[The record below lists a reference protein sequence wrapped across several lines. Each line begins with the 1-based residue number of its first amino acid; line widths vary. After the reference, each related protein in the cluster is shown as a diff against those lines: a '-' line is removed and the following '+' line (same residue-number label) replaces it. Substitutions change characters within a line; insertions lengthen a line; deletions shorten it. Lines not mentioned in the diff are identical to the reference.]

1 MAIKN
6 SRRRMK
12 ENPECE
18 MFRRIYRMNIRCFFH
33 LGKNYHLM
41 DYLKVKNDLPAAL
54 FHVTSGN
61 NAEIIMKQGLRNQD
75 TKIIFLTNAKKYLQY
90 FLSVKEKPTLL
101 CVDVHRMARD
111 GYEFFRNEQA
121 PWMWIAERIPPE
133 YLSVTTIDDSINL
146 LI

>member
-1 MAIKN
+1 
-6 SRRRMK
+6 
-12 ENPECE
+12 
-18 MFRRIYRMNIRCFFH
+18 
-33 LGKNYHLM
+33 
-41 DYLKVKNDLPAAL
+41 
-54 FHVTSGN
+54 
-61 NAEIIMKQGLRNQD
+61 MKQGLHNQD

-111 GYEFFRNEQA
+111 GYEFFRNEQD
-121 PWMWIAERIPPE
+121 PWMWIAESIPPE